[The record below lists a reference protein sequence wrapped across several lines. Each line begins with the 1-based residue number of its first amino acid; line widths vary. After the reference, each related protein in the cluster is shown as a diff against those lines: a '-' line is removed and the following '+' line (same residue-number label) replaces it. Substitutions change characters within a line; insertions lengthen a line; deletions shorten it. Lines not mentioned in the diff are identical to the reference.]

1 MLVDFNELPNTAR
14 VWVYQ
19 ANRTLTETEITK
31 ISEKLVAFV
40 TNWKRHGDDLKASF
54 KIQYEQFVVLAV
66 DESFNNVSGC
76 SIDASVNAIK
86 QLQQEFD
93 IDLLNKM
100 NVAFKDGDNINT
112 VSMQQF
118 KEFAKEDKI
127 TQDTLVFNN
136 MVNSKGELA
145 TNWEVP
151 ANQSWHARFL
161 N

>member
-19 ANRTLTETEITK
+19 ANRSLTADEIAQ
-31 ISEKLVAFV
+31 IVEKLEMFV

-54 KIQYEQFVVLAV
+54 QIKYNQFVVLAV

-76 SIDASVNAIK
+76 SIDASVSVIK
-86 QLQQEFD
+86 ELQQEFD

-100 NVAFKDGDNINT
+100 NIAFKDGDTINI

-118 KEFAKEDKI
+118 KEFAKADKI
-127 TQDTLVFNN
+127 TKDTLVFNN
-136 MVNSKGELA
+136 MVNSKADLA
-145 TNWEVP
+145 TGWEVP
-151 ANQSWHARFL
+151 ASQSWHARFL